1 MVPLVQKSKAIV
13 GNGEVAVFWKTNETT
28 DKPISYFIVQYYEV
42 VGNSRIIHSKL
53 VPKHKSMKEHSTVVK
68 GLKNNVQY
76 LVQVV
81 GVNNKGLGE
90 VEEGTIV
97 IPEKR
102 GILLK

>member
-1 MVPLVQKSKAIV
+1 MVPLVQKSKVIV
-13 GNGEVAVFWKTNETT
+13 GNGEVAVFWKTNETA
-28 DKPISYFIVQYYEV
+28 DKPVSYFIIQYYKII
-42 VGNSRIIHSKL
+42 GNSRVIHSKL
-53 VPKHKSMKEHSTVVK
+53 VPKQKSTKEHSTIVK

-90 VEEGTIV
+90 IEEGTII